1 MFIPVNYPQQA
12 PIEPRISENSI
23 QKPNRVT
30 VNRLPT
36 KVQYRPST
44 NVNMPAPS
52 SFNIPKETYSRQSF
66 ERNQQYQ
73 TVQQQHQPILQQHPP
88 VRQQPQPVY
97 QQPQPVRQ
105 QPQQVRQ
112 QHKPISQHQP
122 TINQELLAPQ
132 NVAEYLLHAQM
143 PLPNGKT
150 FVLSDIDNITDP
162 EFMT

>member
-1 MFIPVNYPQQA
+1 MNYPAESQQT
-12 PIEPRISENSI
+12 PIEPRIAENSI
-23 QKPNRVT
+23 HKPNRVT
-30 VNRLPT
+30 INRLPT

-44 NVNMPAPS
+44 NVNMPAPN

-73 TVQQQHQPILQQHPP
+73 TVRQQHQPILQQHHT
-88 VRQQPQPVY
+88 VRQQSQSVY
-97 QQPQPVRQ
+97 Q

-112 QHKPISQHQP
+112 PIPQHQP
-122 TINQELLAPQ
+122 TINHGLLAAQ
-132 NVAEYLLHAQM
+132 NDAEYLLHAQM

>member
-1 MFIPVNYPQQA
+1 MNYPAESQQA
-12 PIEPRISENSI
+12 PIEPRIAENFI
-23 QKPNRVT
+23 HKPNRVT

-44 NVNMPAPS
+44 NVNMPTPN

-73 TVQQQHQPILQQHPP
+73 TVQQQHQPILQQHQPIPQQHQP
-88 VRQQPQPVY
+88 VRQQPQSVY
-97 QQPQPVRQ
+97 H

-112 QHKPISQHQP
+112 QHEPISQHQP
-122 TINQELLAPQ
+122 TINHGLQDQQ

-150 FVLSDIDNITDP
+150 FVFSDIDNITDP